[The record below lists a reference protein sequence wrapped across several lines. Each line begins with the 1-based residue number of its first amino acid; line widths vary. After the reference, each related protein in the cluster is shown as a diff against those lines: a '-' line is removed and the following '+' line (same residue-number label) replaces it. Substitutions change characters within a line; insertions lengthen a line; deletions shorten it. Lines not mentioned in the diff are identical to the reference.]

1 MITYPLN
8 NIDYTAEDAELYFST
23 RHSGVYDGDDDF
35 AVSVS
40 GIDNDVTVG
49 AGIAWIRNTK
59 FSGKVVALKN
69 PKTLTLDLAD
79 SVYDRIDAIVI
90 RFDANENSSDVIV
103 KKGTASSLPVAPSV
117 SRTESVYEL
126 HIFHIHRRA
135 GATTIGVNDVIDQRK
150 NPDYCGIMIDPI
162 SSIDETLS
170 KRGFAADAMA
180 VGEALKNIGSLS
192 MKLLWE
198 NAHPTSTFAEQTI
211 TLDALREYDYI
222 EIYYRYKTDREI
234 YYSARA
240 PLTGS
245 MMMIAISGYYGEVSS
260 REVET
265 SNLTGIIDFKD
276 AYKGSSTKAN
286 SYIIPIA
293 VFGIKGIEPIATI
306 NDEVSG
312 DV

>member
-35 AVSVS
+35 AVTVS

-59 FSGKVVALKN
+59 FSGKVAALKN

-90 RFDANENSSDVIV
+90 RFDASENSSDVIV
-103 KKGTASSLPVAPSV
+103 KRGTASSLPVAPSV

-126 HIFHIHRRA
+126 HIFHIYRRA

-150 NPDYCGIMIDPI
+150 NKDYCGVMFDPI

-170 KRGFAADAMA
+170 KKGFAADAA
-180 VGEALKNIGSLS
+180 SVGNALENAGGTKIE
-192 MKLLWE
+192 LLWE
-198 NAHPTSTFAEQTI
+198 NASPTSQFPAQTLSATTLGSESFTWFIVQFYDGTEVMLKKGAPYAPVTSVDAVAQASTYFAATTRAADI
-211 TLDALREYDYI
+211 DASGNVRFGVGM
-222 EIYYRYKTDREI
+222 YKP
-234 YYSARA
+234 A
-240 PLTGS
+240 
-245 MMMIAISGYYGEVSS
+245 
-260 REVET
+260 
-265 SNLTGIIDFKD
+265 NN
-276 AYKGSSTKAN
+276 N
-286 SYIIPIA
+286 SYYESGNTLVPYRI
-293 VFGIKGIEPIATI
+293 FGIKGVIE
-306 NDEVSG
+306 
-312 DV
+312 